1 MKRPLSTWRS
11 FTPRCHRACCGG
23 WSSCVSTL
31 VPADLLNFILSPGA
45 MAAGKPKASEY
56 TLWDGTLAHFGV
68 RVHPS
73 GVKSFIDGRHE
84 Q

>member
-1 MKRPLSTWRS
+1 
-11 FTPRCHRACCGG
+11 
-23 WSSCVSTL
+23 
-31 VPADLLNFILSPGA
+31 